1 MWFYFYEEWWSMVI
15 KNKAADDRLK
25 AHPKGANQHVQP
37 GVIAAR
43 HGTTMASQQ
52 CLVLNALV
60 YADTDTL
67 DLSVY

>member
-1 MWFYFYEEWWSMVI
+1 MAI

-25 AHPKGANQHVQP
+25 AHPKGANQHVQH

-52 CLVLNALV
+52 CLGLNALV
-60 YADTDTL
+60 YADADTL
-67 DLSVY
+67 NLSVY

>member
-1 MWFYFYEEWWSMVI
+1 MAI

-25 AHPKGANQHVQP
+25 AHPEGANQHVQHC
-37 GVIAAR
+37 VIAAR

-52 CLVLNALV
+52 CLVLNVLFS
-60 YADTDTL
+60 ADTDTL